1 MSSRTFK
8 AKKAKAKVTR
18 RERPRE
24 ERRREERAAA
34 APGPAEEMLF
44 GTELEE
50 L

>member
-8 AKKAKAKVTR
+8 VKKAKAKAR
-18 RERPRE
+18 RPKPRE
-24 ERRREERAAA
+24 ERTA
-34 APGPAEEMLF
+34 APAAPSEEILF

>member
-8 AKKAKAKVTR
+8 VKKAKAKAR
-18 RERPRE
+18 RPRPRE
-24 ERRREERAAA
+24 ERRREERTAA
-34 APGPAEEMLF
+34 APGEEILF